1 MKIRMG
7 KMKNSIFQ
15 NTEIIRYS
23 FSFIDKRDKKVLTLI
38 SVIQIFLGFLDLL
51 GVAAIGLVASL
62 SITGVK
68 SQDPGSR
75 VAFVLRTFH
84 LTDLGLQ
91 TQVALIASIAAV
103 ALIAKT
109 LTSMYFGKRIL
120 YFLSRRAS
128 VVSSGLISKLLSQ
141 DLLTIQKKSSQE
153 TLYAVTSGVQ
163 AMMVSV
169 VGTLINV
176 TSDVFLL
183 FILSAGLFLI
193 DPILFIMTLFI
204 FGAVSLVL
212 YLSVHIRVNQLGN
225 ASTDL
230 MIKSNESI
238 LEVITGYREIFVKN
252 RRHYYQKK
260 IANSRLAL
268 SNVGAE
274 LAFIPNIS
282 KYLIEITLVVAALLI
297 SAVQFLLGD
306 AVHAISAMSIF
317 LAAGSRIAPAILR
330 IQSGALSIKSAGG
343 PIGQVR
349 SLTSNFQE
357 FENLIPIEKDL
368 DSEHHGFIASVQLRG
383 VTFSYP
389 GQSGTSIKPTSIT
402 ISPGEIIALVGP
414 SGAGKTTLADLILG
428 IISPDSG
435 EVLVSGVSPS
445 LAIEKWPGAIGYV
458 PQDVQIING
467 TVLENVA
474 MGYSEGDQDLELV
487 KDALESSQLGFLAEN
502 LHSYVGERGNK
513 ISGGQRQRLGIARAL
528 YTKPKLLVLDEATS
542 SLDGQTESEI
552 SSALTNLRGQV
563 TVILIAHRLSTIMN
577 SDKVV
582 YLSDGKIEAIGSF
595 EQVRREIEDFDNQ
608 AKLMGM

>member
-183 FILSAGLFLI
+183 LILSAGLFLI